1 MAAYTVTRPRRRTLS
16 GEEAAKLVKEVRDNV
31 ELHWNHERHNIEEAE
46 RDNKFR
52 ANDHWPDAA
61 KRQREAEGRP
71 MLTFNRTNQFINQV
85 VNPIKQADIAIK
97 TSPVD
102 GQSDPELSKVYN
114 GLLRQIQYQSSAR
127 AVYGHALE
135 SQAGC
140 GIGAFRICHDYR
152 DGDSFDQEI
161 YLERINNP
169 LSVFWDPAARDPVR
183 SDAMW
188 KGIAEAW
195 PVSAFEARWPNAAK
209 EDVETF
215 RTYGDSSFWF
225 STETVRVAEYFRR
238 VRVKKTLAKL
248 ANGGVVDVTGKGEAE
263 MGQMPIVATR
273 TVNSFKVESYFVS
286 GAEVLEGPIDV
297 PGTMIPIILVLG
309 GEVPLENGCYRY
321 GVTRFA
327 RDAQMMYNLTRTAM
341 AESIGASP
349 KAKWLVPMKSI
360 SKHLGDWETQNKTN
374 KPYLPYTPV
383 VENGVLLKPE
393 RTQPIEVQPALTQDA
408 AMSAEDM
415 KAGTGI
421 YDASVGNRSNETS
434 GVAIDARKMQG
445 EVANYGFLDNFKS
458 SLEHAGRILCEW
470 IPLIYDTE
478 RVMRIV
484 GENEASEETVPIN
497 QVMYGQDGM
506 PVMVND
512 LSAAKFDIRVDIGPS
527 YSTRRQE
534 MQAFAENLM
543 KALPPEMAGAIADLV
558 VSNSDMAGSEEI
570 AGRLRA
576 MIEKAMPGVIEAGEN
591 AGKGQKQPPAPQEQ
605 QGPPPEVMMAQIKLT
620 LENLMA
626 DIAKKQAE
634 TRKLDAQTEQIGA
647 QTDKTAAETAGV
659 IQGVQHADA
668 RLPHELASQGLDSA
682 NKAREMDR
690 ADQRFPHE
698 LEHQRAQTRNLLS
711 PPNPSA

>member
-1 MAAYTVTRPRRRTLS
+1 MAAYTVTRPKARKLS
-16 GEEAAKLVKEVRDNV
+16 KEDAAKLVKEVRDNI
-31 ELHWNHERHNIEEAE
+31 ELHWNHERPNIEEAE

-52 ANDHWPDAA
+52 ANDHWPEAA

-71 MLTFNRTNQFINQV
+71 MLTFNRMNQFINQV

-97 TSPVD
+97 TNPVD
-102 GQSDPELSKVYN
+102 GNSDPELSKVYN

-152 DGDSFDQEI
+152 DGDSFDQEL

-169 LSVFWDPAARDPVR
+169 LSVFWDPAARDAVR

-188 KGIAEAW
+188 MGIAEAW
-195 PVSAFEARWPNAAK
+195 PVSAFEARWPDASK
-209 EDVETF
+209 EDVEDF
-215 RTYGDSSFWF
+215 RMHGDSSFWF
-225 STETVRVAEYFRR
+225 STETVRVAEYFRK
-238 VRVKKTLAKL
+238 VKVKKTLAKL
-248 ANGGVVDVTGKGEAE
+248 QNGAVIDVTGKGE
-263 MGQMPIVATR
+263 GQLGRMPIVATR
-273 TVNSFKVESYFVS
+273 TVNSFKVESFFVS

-297 PGTMIPIILVLG
+297 PGTMIPIVLVLG
-309 GEVPLENGCYRY
+309 GEVPLDKGVYRY

-341 AESIGASP
+341 AESIGMSP
-349 KAKWLVPMKSI
+349 KAKWLVPLKSI
-360 SKHLGDWETQNKTN
+360 SKHMGDWENQNKSN

-383 VENGVLLKPE
+383 VENGALLKPE
-393 RTQPIEVQPALTQDA
+393 RTPPIEVQPALTQDA
-408 AMSAEDM
+408 LMSSDDM

-421 YDASVGNRSNETS
+421 FDASQGNRSNETS
-434 GVAIDARKMQG
+434 GVAIDSRKMQG

-497 QVMYGQDGM
+497 RVMYGQDGL

-512 LSAAKFDIRVDIGPS
+512 LSAAKFDIRVSIGPS

-543 KALPPEMAGAIADLV
+543 KALPPEMGGAIADLV
-558 VSNSDMAGSEEI
+558 VSNSDMAGADEI

-591 AGKGQKQPPAPQEQ
+591 AGKGNKQLPPPQQE
-605 QGPPPEVMMAQIKLT
+605 GPPPELMMQQVMLT
-620 LENLMA
+620 LKDMA
-626 DIAKKQAE
+626 AKIEKTQSE
-634 TRKLDAQTEQIGA
+634 TAKNIAQTEQIQA
-647 QTDKTAAETAGV
+647 QTGKTVVETASV
-659 IQGVQHADA
+659 AQQAMHAEA
-668 RLPHELASQGLDSA
+668 RLPHELASQGMDA
-682 NKAREMDR
+682 ENKLREMDR

-711 PPNPSA
+711 PPQAPQ